1 MLLYKHYLLVSGD
14 IMEEKNEKLL
24 IILDY
29 MQNNLKDNSSY
40 SDALKQ
46 LNRLAVFFEKI
57 KLDLTTD
64 IIIDLLNSN
73 HLFYD
78 ILKKIVDANL
88 NVIKNNQ
95 IDTISENSTIIL
107 FIESYCLING
117 IETVNLSNNEI
128 DFSGIEDSTKQ
139 YLLEISSKSLLS
151 REEERNLALRINDGD
166 TAAKELLI
174 ECNLKLVV
182 SVAKRYTGRGLSLL
196 DLIQE
201 GNIGLIKAIDHY
213 DVTKGYK
220 FSTYAT
226 WWIRQGITRALA
238 DKSRNI
244 RIPVHT
250 YNLLNKFKKI
260 KADLEASL
268 THKPTYEE
276 IAKKMN
282 ISVDR
287 VIELA
292 KLELETVSI
301 NNKINNDED
310 SDEFGDFISTDFN
323 IPEKEIELSNLKEKI
338 SEIFKKSSLTEREK
352 ETLILRY
359 GLNNNNC
366 ETLTEIGTK
375 FGVTRERARQY
386 EANALGKLRKFSLTK
401 DLIIYSDNQ
410 DEVLNKMKEFTKR
423 NNQSLRY
430 SKNFN
435 RNNNMKRNPRK
446 IQTIFELFGY
456 CSKDEVLRAIA
467 NLSEDDKKLIKL
479 RYGDDLENPIT
490 SPEWNESCRIAFYN
504 RTALH
509 IKKLLS
515 DMNQLNSIKIDN
527 KFRDNSSLEDV
538 IETIK
543 ENIVNRDEY
552 LEILEMISKPVFE
565 EMLKVLSPKEATII
579 GLKYGC
585 MDRYYTSDEIAILF
599 NDEVETVRETVRRVL
614 MEYKYNLDI
623 IRNGNNI
630 KTKEKLK

>member
-1 MLLYKHYLLVSGD
+1 MD
-14 IMEEKNEKLL
+14 EKNEKLL
-24 IILDY
+24 MVLDY
-29 MQNNLKDNSSY
+29 MQNNLKDNSNY
-40 SDALKQ
+40 NDALKQ
-46 LNRLAVFFEKI
+46 LNKLAVFFEKI

-73 HLFYD
+73 RLFYD

-220 FSTYAT
+220 FATYAT

-250 YNLLNKFKKI
+250 YNLLNKLKKI

-301 NNKINNDED
+301 NNKVNNDED

-423 NNQSLRY
+423 NN
-430 SKNFN
+430 
-435 RNNNMKRNPRK
+435 
-446 IQTIFELFGY
+446 
-456 CSKDEVLRAIA
+456 
-467 NLSEDDKKLIKL
+467 
-479 RYGDDLENPIT
+479 
-490 SPEWNESCRIAFYN
+490 
-504 RTALH
+504 
-509 IKKLLS
+509 
-515 DMNQLNSIKIDN
+515 
-527 KFRDNSSLEDV
+527 
-538 IETIK
+538 
-543 ENIVNRDEY
+543 
-552 LEILEMISKPVFE
+552 
-565 EMLKVLSPKEATII
+565 
-579 GLKYGC
+579 
-585 MDRYYTSDEIAILF
+585 
-599 NDEVETVRETVRRVL
+599 
-614 MEYKYNLDI
+614 
-623 IRNGNNI
+623 
-630 KTKEKLK
+630 

>member
-1 MLLYKHYLLVSGD
+1 MLLYKHYLLVSGN

-46 LNRLAVFFEKI
+46 LNKLAVFFEKI

-88 NVIKNNQ
+88 NVIKHNQ

-107 FIESYCLING
+107 FVESYCLIND
-117 IETVNLSNNEI
+117 IETVNLNNNEV

-151 REEERNLALRINDGD
+151 REEERNLVHRINTGD

-276 IAKKMN
+276 IAKNMN

-338 SEIFKKSSLTEREK
+338 SEIFKKSNLTEREK

-401 DLIIYSDNQ
+401 DLIVYSDNQ

-435 RNNNMKRNPRK
+435 V
-446 IQTIFELFGY
+446 IIF
-456 CSKDEVLRAIA
+456 
-467 NLSEDDKKLIKL
+467 
-479 RYGDDLENPIT
+479 
-490 SPEWNESCRIAFYN
+490 
-504 RTALH
+504 
-509 IKKLLS
+509 
-515 DMNQLNSIKIDN
+515 
-527 KFRDNSSLEDV
+527 
-538 IETIK
+538 
-543 ENIVNRDEY
+543 
-552 LEILEMISKPVFE
+552 
-565 EMLKVLSPKEATII
+565 
-579 GLKYGC
+579 
-585 MDRYYTSDEIAILF
+585 
-599 NDEVETVRETVRRVL
+599 
-614 MEYKYNLDI
+614 
-623 IRNGNNI
+623 
-630 KTKEKLK
+630 